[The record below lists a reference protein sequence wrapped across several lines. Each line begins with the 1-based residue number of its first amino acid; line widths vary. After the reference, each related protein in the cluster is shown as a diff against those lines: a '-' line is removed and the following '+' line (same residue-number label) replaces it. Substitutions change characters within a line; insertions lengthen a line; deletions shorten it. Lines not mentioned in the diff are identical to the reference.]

1 MLNVGLVF
9 GGVSPE
15 HEVSVIT
22 ALQVAAALDRE
33 RYRPIPIYI
42 AKDGGWYTGKQLLQI
57 EVYKDLETLTLI
69 AQRVHLER
77 NTDTRKVELIANVP
91 KLWMGKQLQRI
102 PIDVLF
108 LSLHGSEGENGGL
121 QGMCETLNIP
131 YTGSGVMGSALGMD
145 KVLSKM
151 VGRDQGIPVVPF
163 MAFNESQW
171 ADHEEIWLDRCE
183 TELGYPVVVKPA
195 RLGSSIG
202 IAKADDRAA
211 LDAAIE
217 EAFRYD
223 EKVVIEHAVQNMRE
237 INCSVLGDVHKAI
250 ASVLEEPVTGEEL
263 LSYKEKYMRGASDT
277 GSKSAG
283 SKTAG
288 ASSEGMA
295 SLDRIIPAPLS
306 GELTEKIQA
315 LGVRV
320 FQLFECAGLARI
332 DFMMNAET
340 EDIYFNEINTI
351 PGSFSFYLWGPSGI
365 PFDELTSRL
374 IELAFK
380 RHSERNR
387 RVRTYDVNLLA
398 MQTTGSKG
406 AKS

>member
-1 MLNVGLVF
+1 MLNVGLIF

-22 ALQVAAALDRE
+22 ALQVAAALDRQ

-69 AQRVHLER
+69 AQRVHLEQ
-77 NTDTRKVELIANVP
+77 NTDNRKVELIANVP
-91 KLWMGKQLQRI
+91 RLWMGKQLQRI
-102 PIDVLF
+102 QIDVLF
-108 LSLHGSEGENGGL
+108 LALHGSEGENGGL
-121 QGMCETLNIP
+121 QGMCETLNVP

-145 KVLSKM
+145 KVISKM
-151 VGRDQGIPVVPF
+151 VARDQDIPIVPF

-171 ADHEEIWLDRCE
+171 ADQEEVWLDRCE
-183 TELGYPVVVKPA
+183 AELGYPVVVKPA

-211 LDAAIE
+211 LDAGIE

-223 EKVVIEHAVQNMRE
+223 EKVVIEHAVQNLRE
-237 INCSVLGDVHKAI
+237 INCSVLGDVREAV

-263 LSYKEKYMRGASDT
+263 LSYKEKYMRGADDAGTKST
-277 GSKSAG
+277 GSKMEA
-283 SKTAG
+283 

-306 GELTEKIQA
+306 KEQTRSIQA
-315 LGVRV
+315 LGVRI

-340 EDIYFNEINTI
+340 GAIYFNEINTI
-351 PGSFSFYLWGPSGI
+351 PGSFSFYLWEPSGI
-365 PFDELTSRL
+365 PFDELASRL

-398 MQTTGSKG
+398 MRSTGAKG